1 LASELALRPW
11 SSSTPRTSVH
21 RELSATASAP
31 ARSREP
37 VTDRPAVGGIASF
50 PPVITQNPYQRLLY
64 EHLAPFGYE
73 PVPEPHFKLGWLWR
87 ARRTVR
93 ILHFHWP
100 QAYYSLRDRPVLSW
114 IKLGLFT
121 LRLVL
126 ARALGYGI
134 VWTIHEVQPHE
145 RARWGID
152 RLGSLALTRFSHLL
166 IAHDRGTLELAR
178 AKLGRPAE
186 RIELVRHGSYVG
198 VYPSGRPREV
208 VRAELGIPTEAFVF
222 LSFGHIRAYK
232 GLELLL
238 EAFRETSVPGAALVV
253 AGLIMDDRAAAVV
266 QEAARIDGR
275 IKPLLEFVPDERVAE
290 LFEACNAAVLAR
302 GDGGTS
308 GALILSL
315 SLGVPVVAAR
325 TSVYE
330 EMLDGEAGGWLFEPG
345 DRASF
350 RAALEAAAGDPA
362 VAWAKGSVA
371 RRYAESL
378 RWPEIGEQ
386 TARLLRA
393 VDGSDREGSA

>member
-1 LASELALRPW
+1 
-11 SSSTPRTSVH
+11 
-21 RELSATASAP
+21 
-31 ARSREP
+31 
-37 VTDRPAVGGIASF
+37 
-50 PPVITQNPYQRLLY
+50 
-64 EHLAPFGYE
+64 
-73 PVPEPHFKLGWLWR
+73 
-87 ARRTVR
+87 
-93 ILHFHWP
+93 
-100 QAYYSLRDRPVLSW
+100 VLSW
-114 IKLGLFT
+114 IKLALFT

-126 ARALGYGI
+126 AWTLGYRI
-134 VWTIHEVQPHE
+134 IWTIHEVQPHE
-145 RARWGID
+145 RAGWGID
-152 RLGSLALTRFSHLL
+152 RLGSLALARFSHLL

-178 AKLGRPAE
+178 AKLGRPAK

-208 VRAELGIPTEAFVF
+208 VRAELSIPAEAFVF

-266 QEAARIDGR
+266 QGAARVDGR
-275 IKPLLEFVPDERVAE
+275 IKPMLEFVPDERVAE
-290 LFEACNAAVLAR
+290 LFEACDAAVLAR

-325 TSVYE
+325 AAAYE
-330 EMLDGEAGGWLFEPG
+330 ETLDGEARGWLFEPG

-350 RAALEAAAGDPA
+350 RATLEAAASDPA
-362 VAWAKGSVA
+362 AARAKGSAA

-393 VDGSDREGSA
+393 VGGCDREGSA